1 MQRYLWSLLWM
12 ASPCQCCIPSRRRE
26 DGDAKVPS
34 RQGDGYLRGVLQEAD
49 IRAGLEAGG
58 RIENVVI
65 IARRDEADGVE
76 HVPYLLPSWRRGY
89 VAIGLFR
96 GAGVRAYR
104 DLTRLVRFLRDDLG
118 FHGPISL
125 HEESCS
131 KLAKLRSFIDGAAPA
146 GSTQPDQPQSPSNGS
161 AAPDTLDT

>member
-1 MQRYLWSLLWM
+1 
-12 ASPCQCCIPSRRRE
+12 
-26 DGDAKVPS
+26 V
-34 RQGDGYLRGVLQEAD
+34 RGLLQEAD
-49 IRAGLEAGG
+49 IRAGLQAGG

-65 IARRDEADGVE
+65 VARRDEANGIE

-104 DLTRLVRFLRDDLG
+104 DLTRLVRFVRDDLG

-125 HEESCS
+125 HEEDCP
-131 KLAKLRSFIDGAAPA
+131 KLGKLRSFLDGAAP
-146 GSTQPDQPQSPSNGS
+146 GHPVRPDRPKPPAEESPV
-161 AAPDTLDT
+161 PDTADT

>member
-1 MQRYLWSLLWM
+1 M
-12 ASPCQCCIPSRRRE
+12 
-26 DGDAKVPS
+26 
-34 RQGDGYLRGVLQEAD
+34 RGILQEAE

-65 IARRDEADGVE
+65 VARRGEADGVE

-104 DLTRLVRFLRDDLG
+104 DLDRLVRFLRDDLG

-125 HEESCS
+125 HEQDCP
-131 KLAKLRSFIDGAAPA
+131 KLAKLRSFLDGAVPGGPVQPSKPPRPA
-146 GSTQPDQPQSPSNGS
+146 DGSST
-161 AAPDTLDT
+161 PDTLDT

>member
-1 MQRYLWSLLWM
+1 
-12 ASPCQCCIPSRRRE
+12 
-26 DGDAKVPS
+26 
-34 RQGDGYLRGVLQEAD
+34 LRGLLQEAD

-65 IARRDEADGVE
+65 VARRDEAEGTE
-76 HVPYLLPSWRRGY
+76 HVPYLLPSWRRSY

-104 DLTRLVRFLRDDLG
+104 DLTRLVRFVRDDLG

-125 HEESCS
+125 HEEECP
-131 KLAKLRSFIDGAAPA
+131 KLGKLRSFLDGAAP
-146 GSTQPDQPQSPSNGS
+146 GSPVQPDRPPLPGKRG
-161 AAPDTLDT
+161 APVDTLDN

>member
-1 MQRYLWSLLWM
+1 
-12 ASPCQCCIPSRRRE
+12 
-26 DGDAKVPS
+26 
-34 RQGDGYLRGVLQEAD
+34 LRGVLQEAE

-65 IARRDEADGVE
+65 IARRDEAQGVE

-104 DLTRLVRFLRDDLG
+104 DLTRLVRFLREDFG

-125 HEESCS
+125 HEETCP
-131 KLAKLRSFIDGAAPA
+131 KLAKLRSLFDGSAPA
-146 GSTQPDQPQSPSNGS
+146 RSGPSDQSGS
-161 AAPDTLDT
+161 AAASGGPAGRHSIE

>member
-1 MQRYLWSLLWM
+1 
-12 ASPCQCCIPSRRRE
+12 
-26 DGDAKVPS
+26 
-34 RQGDGYLRGVLQEAD
+34 LRGLLQEAD

-65 IARRDEADGVE
+65 VARRDEAEGTE
-76 HVPYLLPSWRRGY
+76 HVPYLLPSWRRSY

-104 DLTRLVRFLRDDLG
+104 DLTRLVRFVRDDLG

-125 HEESCS
+125 HEEDCP
-131 KLAKLRSFIDGAAPA
+131 KLGKLRSFLDGAAP
-146 GSTQPDQPQSPSNGS
+146 GSPVQPERPPLPGDSGAP
-161 AAPDTLDT
+161 PDTLNN